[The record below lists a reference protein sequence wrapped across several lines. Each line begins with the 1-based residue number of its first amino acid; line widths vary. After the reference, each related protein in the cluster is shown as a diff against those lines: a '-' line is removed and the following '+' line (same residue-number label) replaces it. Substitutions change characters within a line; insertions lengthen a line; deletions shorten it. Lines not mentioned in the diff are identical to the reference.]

1 MAEHTDAGTDTADA
15 NRIVAAALA
24 VAAETGW
31 SAMTLAD
38 VAARAGVDLTVVSRH
53 FGSKPAILDGLSRM
67 TDAAMLAGGPT
78 DPADP
83 PRDRLFDAIMRRFDV
98 LSAHRAGVVAVLKA
112 LGRDPILA
120 ASRLPGLT
128 RSMRWTLEL
137 ADLPPQGA
145 LGEIRIRGL
154 GLLYLVVLRDW
165 VGDDSADLAKTM
177 AALDK
182 RLNQAEQIAGM
193 LERGGRWKAPE
204 AGPSE
209 GAEP

>member
-1 MAEHTDAGTDTADA
+1 MAEHSDADA
-15 NRIVAAALA
+15 DKIVAAAMA
-24 VAAETGW
+24 AAAETGW

-38 VAARAGVDLTVVSRH
+38 VAARAEVDLAVVSRH

-98 LSAHRAGVVAVLKA
+98 LTAHRAGVLAVMKA
-112 LGRDPILA
+112 LGRDPVLA
-120 ASRLPGLT
+120 ASRLPGLA

-137 ADLPPQGA
+137 ADLPPQGP

-165 VGDDSADLAKTM
+165 LGDDSPDLARTM

-193 LERGGRWKAPE
+193 LERGGGKKPAE
-204 AGPSE
+204 
-209 GAEP
+209 AEPSDTSEP

>member
-1 MAEHTDAGTDTADA
+1 MAEHSNADA
-15 NRIVAAALA
+15 DKIVAAAMSA
-24 VAAETGW
+24 AAETGW

-38 VAARAGVDLTVVSRH
+38 VAARAEVDLAVVSRY
-53 FGSKPAILDGLSRM
+53 FASKPAILDGLSRM

-98 LSAHRAGVVAVLKA
+98 LTAHRAGVLAVMKA
-112 LGRDPILA
+112 LGRDPVLA
-120 ASRLPGLT
+120 ASRLPGLA

-137 ADLPPQGA
+137 ANLPPQGP
-145 LGEIRIRGL
+145 LGEIRVRGL

-165 VGDDSADLAKTM
+165 LGDDSPDLARTM

-193 LERGGRWKAPE
+193 LERGGRKKA
-204 AGPSE
+204 AD
-209 GAEP
+209 AEPSDTSEP

>member
-1 MAEHTDAGTDTADA
+1 MAEHSDADA
-15 NRIVAAALA
+15 DKIVAAALA
-24 VAAETGW
+24 AAAETGW

-38 VAARAGVDLTVVSRH
+38 VAVRADVDLAVVSRH

-98 LSAHRAGVVAVLKA
+98 LTAHRDGVIAVVKA
-112 LGRDPILA
+112 LGRDPALA
-120 ASRLPGLT
+120 ASRLPGLA

-137 ADLPPQGA
+137 ADLPPQGL
-145 LGEIRIRGL
+145 LGEARVRGL
-154 GLLYLVVLRDW
+154 GLLYLLVLRDW
-165 VGDDSADLAKTM
+165 MGDDSSDLARTM

-193 LERGGRWKAPE
+193 LQRTNRKPAPE
-204 AGPSE
+204 AEPQE
-209 GAEP
+209 GGEGSA